1 MAQSEKLLRLL
12 QEIHYIDRREGATL
26 QELMEG
32 GAVSARTVYRDIEAL
47 SQSGLPVLFDPETK
61 RYRFLQQVFLQP
73 LTFTVREATALVQ
86 CVQGM
91 CKDDLPIRPDLRHA
105 LEKIL
110 SCLPIESQKK
120 VDAGRQAVD
129 IRLARQSVSIERGLF
144 QQVEA
149 AIRERRQMRL
159 RYYTKSRETWTERIL
174 DPYVIVFRGRAWYVV
189 GFCHLRGG
197 VKLFRLD
204 RMEAVEA
211 LLTTFEL
218 PKNFSPDAF
227 FAGSW
232 LIEQGETVRVQL
244 RFAPE
249 AARWVRDE
257 QFHESQQTEDLED
270 GSILYSVCVQGT
282 REITRWIL
290 GYGGEV
296 EVLAPESLR
305 AEVAAQGRRMAAMY
319 GDL

>member
-1 MAQSEKLLRLL
+1 M
-12 QEIHYIDRREGATL
+12 
-26 QELMEG
+26 
-32 GAVSARTVYRDIEAL
+32 
-47 SQSGLPVLFDPETK
+47 
-61 RYRFLQQVFLQP
+61 
-73 LTFTVREATALVQ
+73 
-86 CVQGM
+86 
-91 CKDDLPIRPDLRHA
+91 
-105 LEKIL
+105 
-110 SCLPIESQKK
+110 
-120 VDAGRQAVD
+120 
-129 IRLARQSVSIERGLF
+129 SIERALF

-149 AIRERRQMRL
+149 AIRERRQLRL

-257 QFHESQQTEDLED
+257 QFHESQQTEDMED

-296 EVLAPESLR
+296 EVLAPEALR
-305 AEVAAQGRRMAAMY
+305 EAVAAAGRRMAAMY
-319 GDL
+319 G

>member
-1 MAQSEKLLRLL
+1 M
-12 QEIHYIDRREGATL
+12 ICW
-26 QELMEG
+26 
-32 GAVSARTVYRDIEAL
+32 
-47 SQSGLPVLFDPETK
+47 K
-61 RYRFLQQVFLQP
+61 RWR
-73 LTFTVREATALVQ
+73 
-86 CVQGM
+86 
-91 CKDDLPIRPDLRHA
+91 
-105 LEKIL
+105 
-110 SCLPIESQKK
+110 
-120 VDAGRQAVD
+120 

-144 QQVEA
+144 QQVES
-149 AIRERRQMRL
+149 AIRERRQLRL

-204 RMEAVEA
+204 RMEAVEV

-296 EVLAPESLR
+296 EVLEPESLR
-305 AEVAAQGRRMAAMY
+305 EEVAAAGRSMAAMY
-319 GDL
+319 NPN

>member
-12 QEIHYIDRREGATL
+12 RAISYIDRREGAALHDLTG
-26 QELMEG
+26 EG
-32 GAVSARTVYRDIEAL
+32 EVSVRTVYRDIEAL
-47 SQSGLPVLFDPETK
+47 SESGLPVHFDPESK
-61 RYRFLQQVFLQP
+61 RYRFLRQVFLQP
-73 LTFTVREATALVQ
+73 LTFTVKEATALVQ

-91 CKDDLPIRPDLRHA
+91 CKDDLPIRPDLRQA

-110 SCLPIESQKK
+110 SSLPVDSQKK
-120 VDAGRQAVD
+120 VDAGRQSVD
-129 IRLARQSVSIERGLF
+129 IRLTRHPVTIRRELF
-144 QQVEA
+144 QQVEEA
-149 AIRERRQMRL
+149 VRERRRVSL

-204 RMEAVEA
+204 RMEAIE
-211 LLTTFEL
+211 LLLPTFEL
-218 PKNFSPDAF
+218 PKNFSPEAF

-232 LIEQGETVRVQL
+232 LIEQGEAVRVKL
-244 RFAPE
+244 KFSPA

-257 QFHESQQTEDLED
+257 QFHESQQTEELAD
-270 GSILYSVCVQGT
+270 GSILFTVCVQGT

-290 GYGGEV
+290 GYGGDV

-305 AEVAAQGRRMAAMY
+305 EAVAAAGRRMAAMY
-319 GDL
+319 SPK